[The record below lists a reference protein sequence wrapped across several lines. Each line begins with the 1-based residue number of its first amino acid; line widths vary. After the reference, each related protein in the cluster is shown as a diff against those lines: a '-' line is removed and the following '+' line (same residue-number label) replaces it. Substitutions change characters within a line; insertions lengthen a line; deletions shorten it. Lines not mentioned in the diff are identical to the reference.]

1 MKSNVSMPEKAEQA
15 GRDAAT
21 SKWMTMLARLGYAV
35 KGVVYLVIGILA
47 VQLAA
52 GRGGKAIDQRGA
64 VHTIYD
70 QPFGRFLLVVVAIGL
85 IGFALWSFIQALLD
99 TEGKGNQAK
108 GILARVGYAAVGV
121 SYGLLAV
128 GTIQLLAGTGN
139 GGKSSTTS
147 AQNWTGIL
155 LKYSIGVALV
165 VVVGLAV
172 LGIAGYLFYRA
183 YSANFQRK
191 LSLQGVSAQ
200 LRK

>member
-1 MKSNVSMPEKAEQA
+1 MAL
-15 GRDAAT
+15 
-21 SKWMTMLARLGYAV
+21 LARLGYAI
-35 KGVVYLVIGILA
+35 KGVVYLIIGFLA
-47 VQLAA
+47 VQLAV
-52 GRGGKAIDQRGA
+52 GVGGKATDQRGA
-64 VHTIYD
+64 IQTISAL
-70 QPFGRFLLVVVAIGL
+70 PLGKFLLVVVTIGL
-85 IGFALWSFIQALLD
+85 VGFALWCFIQALFD
-99 TEGKGNQAK
+99 TEGKGRKAK
-108 GILARVGYAAVGV
+108 GIIARVGYAAVGV

-200 LRK
+200 L